1 MVTRRDATDYA
12 GARGRLSLDAA
23 LALGSSHVLQE
34 KRDGEY
40 VRVHLDGSGR
50 VATVYSRSGRPVSH
64 SLVSDILGA
73 RIGTPHAELVGELDA
88 HTEAG
93 NRAAE
98 EFGARRVHLFD
109 CIRADRYLAREPYAV
124 RYRALCSMQVWAA
137 SSISRWQDEEHGVR
151 NVESGR
157 WSREVLGDAGLERCP
172 VVPFLSRRDAR
183 QAWERA
189 LTGEA
194 EGLVACALS
203 ARLGARGAKRKVKP
217 SETLD
222 CRVISTDGYAATVA
236 AGSLRF
242 VVSARGLGAEPG
254 AWVEVKFEGWYQ
266 RSNSPR
272 FARVVRVR
280 EDLRL

>member
-1 MVTRRDATDYA
+1 MVTRRHATDYA

-23 LALGSSHVLQE
+23 LALGPSHVLQP
-34 KRDGEY
+34 KIDGEY

-50 VATVYSRSGRPVSH
+50 VAALYSRSGSPLPTSQVRDV
-64 SLVSDILGA
+64 LGA

-98 EFGARRVHLFD
+98 EYGARRVHLFD
-109 CIRADRYLAREPYAV
+109 CIRAGRYLAREPYAV

-137 SSISRWQDEEHGVR
+137 SSSSRWQDEEHGVR

-157 WSREVLGDAGLERCP
+157 WSRDVLGEAGLERCP
-172 VVPFLSRRDAR
+172 VVPFLSRQDAR
-183 QAWERA
+183 RAWERA
-189 LTGEA
+189 MAGEA

-203 ARLGARGAKRKVKP
+203 ARLGARGSKRKVKP
-217 SETLD
+217 AETLD
-222 CRVISTDGYAATVA
+222 CRVVSTDGKAARVA
-236 AGSLRF
+236 AGSLSF
-242 VVSARGLGAEPG
+242 VVAARGLDVEPG
-254 AWVEVKFEGWYQ
+254 AWVEVRFEGWYQ

-280 EDLRL
+280 EDLRV